1 MLVSYHSDN
10 QPIYKRHSMELY
22 LDTADISAI
31 KRLAA
36 ILPIKGV
43 TTNPSIVAKSGK
55 PIFELLAEL
64 QELLGPDKVLFAQV
78 LSNQATEMIK
88 EAEQLRKA
96 VPTIVTKIPVNAEGL
111 IAIKELSKQ
120 GIPTLGTAVYG
131 AGQGFLGAL
140 AGAKYI
146 APYVNRIDAQGGNSK
161 ETIQELQT
169 LLDLHCPES
178 MVLAASFRTPR
189 QALDCLLAGCQ
200 SITLPVDVAEQ
211 FISDPAVDAA
221 IVKFEQD
228 WCRAFGSLTY

>member
-1 MLVSYHSDN
+1 
-10 QPIYKRHSMELY
+10 MELY
-22 LDTADISAI
+22 LDTADIEAI

-55 PIFELLAEL
+55 PIFELLTEL
-64 QELLGPDKVLFAQV
+64 QDLLGADKVLFAQV
-78 LSNQATEMIK
+78 LSSDAKAMIK
-88 EAEQLRKA
+88 EAEQLRKV
-96 VPTIVTKIPVNAEGL
+96 VPNIVTKIPVNAEGL
-111 IAIKELSKQ
+111 KAIKALSEQ
-120 GIPTLGTAVYG
+120 GIATLGTAVYG
-131 AGQGFLGAL
+131 AGQGFLAAL

-161 ETIQELQT
+161 ETVQELQK

-178 MVLAASFRTPR
+178 IVLAASFRTPR

-200 SITLPVDVAEQ
+200 GITLPVDVAEL

-221 IVKFEQD
+221 IAKFDQD
-228 WCRAFGSLTY
+228 WCKAFGALTY

>member
-1 MLVSYHSDN
+1 
-10 QPIYKRHSMELY
+10 MELY
-22 LDTADISAI
+22 LDTADVDAI

-55 PIFELLAEL
+55 PIFELLTEL
-64 QELLGPDKVLFAQV
+64 QDLLGADKVLFAQV
-78 LSNQATEMIK
+78 LSSDAKAMIK
-88 EAEQLRKA
+88 EAEQLRKV
-96 VPTIVTKIPVNAEGL
+96 VPNIVTKIPVNAEGL
-111 IAIKELSKQ
+111 KAIKALSEQ
-120 GIPTLGTAVYG
+120 GIATLGTAVYG
-131 AGQGFLGAL
+131 AGQGFLAAL

-161 ETIQELQT
+161 DTVQELQK

-178 MVLAASFRTPR
+178 IVLAASFRTPR

-200 SITLPVDVAEQ
+200 GITLPVDVAEL

-221 IVKFEQD
+221 IAKFDQD
-228 WCRAFGSLTY
+228 WCKAFGALTY